1 VARFFKLLFAGIFVV
16 MSTGCFHV
24 DDQKYR
30 QIYLKSFS
38 KPVEKINQQGFEEA
52 ETPTPSVFGMEKAAV
67 TTPVLQQ
74 AKTVAPT
81 PAAAA
86 PETKNQEG
94 QPNKIRQIDISSDN
108 LSYNK
113 QSEFAV
119 FKGHVVA
126 ITSDIIMHC
135 DTLSAKNYQ
144 KDADAEG
151 NIRVTYKK
159 QKVKMKCDKL
169 KYTDNMNVITGYDN
183 VVAEKKLEDGNTL
196 TIYADQ
202 IQFDTV
208 NNIIIADKKTKKV
221 KMEMKDVLAFADKV
235 VYNEKENKVY
245 MKGKPFV
252 RKKSSSF
259 LADIIVLDVEKKSI
273 RLKSNI
279 WSKLFYA
286 EFENT
291 QKEVESETSK
301 DKPPGKNIQ

>member
-1 VARFFKLLFAGIFVV
+1 MVRFFKLLFPAVALVLAAG
-16 MSTGCFHV
+16 CYHV
-24 DDQKYR
+24 DDQKYK
-30 QIYLKSFS
+30 QMYLKSFS
-38 KPVEKINQQGFEEA
+38 KPIGAISQQGFEEA
-52 ETPTPSVFGMEKAAV
+52 ETPTPSVFGIEKTAVKAVILQQEKAA
-67 TTPVLQQ
+67 T
-74 AKTVAPT
+74 PT
-81 PAAAA
+81 PAA
-86 PETKNQEG
+86 TTVKS
-94 QPNKIRQIDISSDN
+94 QPVQANKIRQIDISSDN
-108 LSYNK
+108 LTYNK
-113 QSEFAV
+113 QDETAV

-126 ITSDIIMHC
+126 VTSDIIMHC

-159 QKVKMKCDKL
+159 ANVRMKCDKL

-208 NNIIIADKKTKKV
+208 NNIVTADKNTKKV

-291 QKEVESETSK
+291 QKEVESETA
-301 DKPPGKNIQ
+301 KNKSPR